1 MITNNLIPILILLVP
16 ALASTTFKWSNIKMA
31 TLISGIV
38 EIILST
44 LLYFHKPTPGFFF
57 INNIS
62 SFFIF
67 MVASIYLISSI
78 YSIKYLNQLN
88 TSISEDLFFL
98 LLNLFTI
105 SMLFTLEVNNFGL
118 MWVGIE
124 STTISSAL
132 LIIAEKNETSLEAAW
147 RYIIIVSAG
156 VTFAFISI
164 ILIYYTTGTLTVSTL
179 IVSSFDSKF
188 LVLAVAISLFG
199 FGTKSGV
206 FPVHTWLPDAHSEAP
221 APVSAMFSGVLLPVA
236 LYVMFMIYSIDPIK
250 TIYVWIGT
258 LSIVMAAIFLIYQ
271 DKYKRMFAYSTM
283 ENMNIALIGF
293 ALGGP
298 GIVGALILLL
308 SHSFS
313 KAGAFYSAGNIFIS
327 TKSKKIKDVTGLYKN
342 SPITAIALI
351 FSSFGVSGIPPF
363 GSFFGEIIIFY
374 ELYEQHFL
382 IPFILV
388 ILSAVSV
395 FISINYN
402 VTGMVFENGNN
413 GFKIERAMEIIALVS
428 SVIPLAI
435 GGYILILMGGW
446 I

>member
-1 MITNNLIPILILLVP
+1 MITNDLIPILILLVP
-16 ALASTTFKWSNIKMA
+16 ALASTTFKWSNLKLA

-38 EIILST
+38 EITLSM
-44 LLYFHKPTPGFFF
+44 LLYFYKPTSGFFF
-57 INNIS
+57 IDNIS
-62 SFFIF
+62 SLFIF
-67 MVASIYLISSI
+67 MVTSIYLISSI
-78 YSIKYLNQLN
+78 YSIKYLSQLN
-88 TSISEDLFFL
+88 TYISEDLFFL
-98 LLNLFTI
+98 LLNLFTV

-132 LIIAEKNETSLEAAW
+132 LIITEKNETSLEAAW

-179 IVSSFDSKF
+179 INSSFKSKF

-236 LYVMFMIYSIDPIK
+236 LYVMFMIYQIDPIK

-298 GIVGALILLL
+298 GIAGALILLL

-313 KAGAFYSAGNIFIS
+313 KAGAFYSAGNIFKL
-327 TKSKKIKDVTGLYKN
+327 TKSKKIKDTTGLYKN

-351 FSSFGVSGIPPF
+351 FSSFGASGTPPF

-374 ELYEQHFL
+374 VLYEQHFL
-382 IPFILV
+382 IPLILV
-388 ILSAVSV
+388 ILSAVSI

-402 VTGMVFENGNN
+402 VTGMVFESNN
-413 GFKIERAMEIIALVS
+413 NDFKIEKTMEVIALVS